1 MNTFS
6 NSVTLDG
13 EWDFFYDPVK
23 FEYGKSLL
31 PPEKVY
37 TGHMV
42 TPGYWDDNL
51 ELFDEEDFFGLTAR
65 FNPDYR
71 PVHFPMGR
79 TLTPHACSSFL
90 VGSGYYRKVVR
101 MDFDA
106 ARKIFLKVGPAM
118 WGCSVFCNN
127 IPCGNQTGY
136 STASEFDLTGKFLPG
151 KKNEIVIVVCN
162 VRDDGG
168 AYHRVDKSH
177 DGIPFGAR
185 PGQHRGLAAQGYQS
199 ERAGIA
205 DGVSLRITE
214 GKEALR
220 DVFISY
226 KDELLSWHVEST
238 LEGGYELRWAIRSG
252 MEVVQ
257 SGIQNV
263 SGSSVLFQTA
273 KGTLQLWS
281 DRNPVLYDV
290 DLGLYCDG
298 VLCDSVSFRYGLR
311 SVTTRGKK
319 ILLNGIPT
327 YFRGVTEHCYFPE
340 SCNPHWDKEKYLRD
354 LGVLR
359 KAGFNFIRCHTWC
372 PPEAFYDACDELG
385 FLIQT
390 EQPSVY
396 TFEESRAILKLIRR
410 HPCAVIFCEG
420 NEKQIIDEELE
431 RMRSLVKIV
440 REMAP
445 GMLFN
450 PQEAIRGVEYEFMPG
465 RKITFEPI
473 PHDAERL
480 AALAEFSDVYG
491 SLGGYFS
498 YENDEFPGVEKVEYF
513 HTTYTKP
520 CLDHEAGIL
529 GGYLDFSLE
538 KRYENTYIGTD
549 LFREARRLMTKHG
562 VYQYAR
568 EYYEKNCL
576 FITSLRKQ
584 LIENMRSCPSISG
597 YDYLGGI
604 DTHWHLI
611 GYPCGVFNEF
621 YEEKYGESVA
631 DVYRY
636 TRENVLLCTALSS
649 RRRLENTSFCEE
661 IKLSYYGER
670 SEISGTLHCS
680 LVLPCGKTAW
690 EKDCVFGPVEGGTVS
705 VIGNT
710 DFIFPAA
717 GTPYCCTLFCTAELE
732 NGERIENHWKIW
744 VFPSVEEKV
753 PAGVRI
759 SSALTADL
767 LEFAAAGGAVLLTG
781 GFPAETVKES
791 YRPHTSGR
799 SRGHAGMLV
808 HTHPALKDFPH
819 EGFAD
824 WQFFP
829 MMTQSTSMVY
839 DKEMPSFEES
849 AVLELIPSFKLVK
862 RKSMLS
868 EFQVGHGRI
877 LMTGLVFDPA
887 DPAGMYFR
895 NALLEYLSRG
905 EYGPAPE
912 WPAADLKERMD
923 HPFTGKQTV
932 AVRIDEGGRPVYE

>member
-1 MNTFS
+1 MNTFPNTVS
-6 NSVTLDG
+6 LDG

-23 FEYGKSLL
+23 FEYGKSNL

-37 TGHMV
+37 TGRMV
-42 TPGYWDDNL
+42 TPGYWDDHL

-71 PVHFPMGR
+71 KVHFPMGR
-79 TLTPHACSSFL
+79 SLTPHACSSFL
-90 VGSGYYRKVVR
+90 VGSGYYRKTVR
-101 MDFDA
+101 MDFKDTQ
-106 ARKIFLKVGPAM
+106 KVFLRVGPAM
-118 WGCSVFCNN
+118 WGCSVFCNG
-127 IPCGNQTGY
+127 IPCGHETGY
-136 STASEFDLTGKFLPG
+136 STASEYDLTGKFLPG
-151 KKNEIVIVVCN
+151 KENELVIAVCN
-162 VRDDGG
+162 VHDDGG
-168 AYHRVDKSH
+168 AYHRVDKTH

-205 DGVSLRITE
+205 EGVSLRFTDGTDAI
-214 GKEALR
+214 K

-226 KDELLSWHVEST
+226 DGENLCWHVEST
-238 LEGGYELRWAIRSG
+238 LDGEYELRWKIRSG
-252 MEVVQ
+252 KDVLQ
-257 SGIQNV
+257 SAAENV
-263 SGSSVLFQTA
+263 SGSKVTFQSG
-273 KGTLQLWS
+273 KGSLHFWS

-290 DLGLYCDG
+290 DLALYKEG
-298 VLCDSVSFRYGLR
+298 VLCDSVTFRYGLR
-311 SVTTRGKK
+311 RVTTEGKK

-359 KAGFNFIRCHTWC
+359 NAGFNFIRCHTWC

-385 FLIQT
+385 FLVQT

-396 TFEESRAILKLIRR
+396 TFEESKAILRLIRR

-431 RMRSLVKIV
+431 RMRDLVKIV

-480 AALAEFSDVYG
+480 AQIAEFSDVYG

-498 YENDEFPGVEKVEYF
+498 YENDAFPGVKTVEYY
-513 HTTYTKP
+513 HTTYTRP
-520 CLDHEAGIL
+520 CLSHEAGIL

-538 KRYENTYIGTD
+538 KRYEDTYIGTD
-549 LFREARRLMTKHG
+549 LFREARRNMKKHG
-562 VYQYAR
+562 VYQYAG

-576 FITSLRKQ
+576 FISSLRKQ

-604 DTHWHLI
+604 DTHWHLV

-621 YEEKYGESVA
+621 YEEKYGETVA

-636 TRENVLLCTALSS
+636 TRENVLLCSALSN
-649 RRRLENTSFCEE
+649 RRRLENSSFREE
-661 IKLSYYGER
+661 ILLSYYGEK
-670 SEISGTLHCS
+670 SEMSGTLHCTLS
-680 LVLPCGKTAW
+680 LSCGKTAW
-690 EKDCVFGPVEGGTVS
+690 EKEYSFGPVKAGSVS
-705 VIGNT
+705 AIGIT
-710 DFIFPAA
+710 DFTFPAF
-717 GTPYCCTLFCTAELE
+717 GKPYCCTLHCTALLE
-732 NGERIENHWKIW
+732 NGERVENHWKIW
-744 VFPSVEEKV
+744 VFPAVEDKV
-753 PAGVRI
+753 PCGVRI
-759 SSALTADL
+759 SSALTEEDL
-767 LEFAAAGGAVLLTG
+767 DFAAAGGALLLTG
-781 GFPAETVKES
+781 SFPAVALKEN

-799 SRGHAGMLV
+799 SMGHAGMLL
-808 HTHPALKDFPH
+808 HAHPVLKEFPN
-819 EGFAD
+819 EGFGD

-829 MMTQSTSMVY
+829 MMSGSHSLVY
-839 DKEMPSFEES
+839 DKQMPSFEDS
-849 AVLELIPSFKLVK
+849 TILELIPSFKMVK

-877 LMTGLVFDPA
+877 LMTGLVFDPE
-887 DPAGMYFR
+887 DPAGMYFK
-895 NALLEYLSRG
+895 NALLTYLERG
-905 EYGPAPE
+905 EYAPAPE
-912 WPAADLKERMD
+912 WSVADLKKRLVTPPAEKR
-923 HPFTGKQTV
+923 TV
-932 AVRIDEGGRPVYE
+932 SVRIDEGGRPVYD